1 MDALN
6 PGGWWWRFPSRRR
19 PHRFRPTRSGSQ
31 DSPGGGGGGDSR
43 SAVEGHQPG
52 TFNSFPLKQAGTAA
66 FLALTGDTIAQ
77 VRHRWMS
84 VHHHEGF
91 VSSVLSD
98 HDWVRALRMASYG
111 FLLYGPGSHAWYQF
125 LDHQLPAM
133 TFQNISLKVLL
144 NQVVLGPCV
153 VAIIFAWNNIWLRK
167 LSQLLNKYQK
177 DALPTLLYGFRFWVP
192 VSVLNFWVVP
202 LQARVAFMSTCS
214 IFWNFYLSTTLSK

>member
-19 PHRFRPTRSGSQ
+19 PHRFRPTRCGSQ
-31 DSPGGGGGGDSR
+31 DSPGGGGGGDS
-43 SAVEGHQPG
+43 AG
-52 TFNSFPLKQAGTAA
+52 TFSRFPLKQAGTAA

-91 VSSVLSD
+91 VSSLLSD

-153 VAIIFAWNNIWLRK
+153 VAVIFAWNYIWLGK
-167 LSQLLNKYQK
+167 LSRLPNKYQK

-192 VSVLNFWVVP
+192 VSVLNFWY
-202 LQARVAFMSTCS
+202 LTCF
-214 IFWNFYLSTTLSK
+214 IPWPKHGFDE